1 MFFSG
6 FVSSIATSTRSLERQ
21 ELALSTTTSS
31 LVLTSI
37 TSSVCLYATL
47 SLCINTN
54 PNKDKLSEGFPYWER
69 LHGYWRTLP
78 NYNPVTV
85 TSDPGQDL
93 ESNAVAL
100 VGMALNGDGNDEES
114 VPDGNELTPEE
125 PAEIELDPD
134 ANADD
139 DMYAADNGVSLFLP
153 FVFIH
158 TH

>member
-1 MFFSG
+1 
-6 FVSSIATSTRSLERQ
+6 
-21 ELALSTTTSS
+21 
-31 LVLTSI
+31 
-37 TSSVCLYATL
+37 
-47 SLCINTN
+47 
-54 PNKDKLSEGFPYWER
+54 
-69 LHGYWRTLP
+69 
-78 NYNPVTV
+78 
-85 TSDPGQDL
+85 
-93 ESNAVAL
+93 
-100 VGMALNGDGNDEES
+100 MALNGDGNDKES